1 MAVFSDGSY
10 NTPAGVMFSFP
21 VRCND
26 RQWEI
31 VQVCHLCY
39 KCSILSVDI
48 SQHIVSFQGL
58 NLDDFA
64 RGKLELTSKE
74 LVEER
79 DEALAVCQD

>member
-31 VQVCHLCY
+31 VQVCPLC
-39 KCSILSVDI
+39 
-48 SQHIVSFQGL
+48 
-58 NLDDFA
+58 
-64 RGKLELTSKE
+64 
-74 LVEER
+74 
-79 DEALAVCQD
+79 